1 MNSNSLNK
9 ADVRSVKMTMQRAP
23 SNHLQ
28 AKYIL
33 LSYFIKKESVKC
45 LNFKSNNIFSLNLTI
60 FSRIF
65 R

>member
-28 AKYIL
+28 AKIYTIIL
-33 LSYFIKKESVKC
+33 LY
-45 LNFKSNNIFSLNLTI
+45 
-60 FSRIF
+60 
-65 R
+65 